1 MTGCCWGQGRG
12 WRVQAVMAMPAMQA
26 VQALLA
32 GMGERRRL
40 GGGPGLGEG
49 FGLFEDGEGGL
60 FLSVRRVAVF
70 AEEAADE
77 AAEVGADVF
86 AAGPVDGDVVADGV
100 DEFTGD
106 VAEGTLSEGGVFG
119 VGLGEGGYGE
129 SQGLTMSMPIPWKS
143 RTLRV
148 AIAKPCALAVPAMR
162 ASPTSTAR
170 PAWRGWARS
179 SAAQR
184 APD

>member
-1 MTGCCWGQGRG
+1 
-12 WRVQAVMAMPAMQA
+12 MAQ
-26 VQALLA
+26 VW
-32 GMGERRRL
+32 ERASACSRTVR
-40 GGGPGLGEG
+40 
-49 FGLFEDGEGGL
+49 GGL

-86 AAGPVDGDVVADGV
+86 AEGPFDGDVVADGV
-100 DEFTGD
+100 DEFASEISKGF
-106 VAEGTLSEGGVFG
+106 VAEGGAFG
-119 VGLGEGGYGE
+119 VRLGEGGHGE

-148 AIAKPCALAVPAMR
+148 AIAKPWALAVPAMR
-162 ASPTSTAR
+162 ASPTSTIR
-170 PAWRGWARS
+170 PTWRAWARS